1 MMEINRLSGEIGGAG
16 RAQEP
21 VKGEGARRQDKISR
35 CVEKSLLS
43 LGVKFPESKDEVTA
57 RTEKVEALKAAVA
70 AGTYNP
76 DPMLVAAKVL
86 GVE

>member
-1 MMEINRLSGEIGGAG
+1 MMEINRLAGEITGTG

-21 VKGEGARRQDKISR
+21 VKSDSAKKQDKISN
-35 CVEKSLLS
+35 CVERSLLS
-43 LGVKFPESKDEVTA
+43 LGVKFPESENTVTA
-57 RTEKVEALKAAVA
+57 RSEKVEALKASVA

-76 DPMLVAAKVL
+76 DLMLVAAKIL

>member
-1 MMEINRLSGEIGGAG
+1 MMEINRLAGEIAGTG

-21 VKGEGARRQDKISR
+21 VKSDGARKQDKISL
-35 CVEKSLLS
+35 CVGSSLLS
-43 LGVKFPESKDEVTA
+43 LGVKFPESKDAVTA